1 MHKLVISDDD
11 GHTTV
16 VPLLREEITIGRE
29 DGNSIRLTERNV
41 SRSHARLLKR
51 NEAYIVE
58 DLGSYNGVIVNG
70 ERIEENARLCSGDQL
85 CIGDYDLS
93 YQSDFVATANTM
105 PAPKPRSEPPPRLV
119 VLSEPAAGAE
129 FSLTKP
135 ALRIGRNE
143 KLDIWINHKSIS
155 HEHAEVQVKGGKVTV
170 FDLESANGMKVNGVK
185 ASRAVLDSGDVLE
198 LGRVRF
204 RFLPSQGAHSL
215 EELPVETVDT
225 SPTLPSR
232 KSIVT
237 ISVIGVLLAFGAG
250 ALFATMRG
258 DTEEVAVATTQVPTV
273 TSTPSAGQAAARR
286 RAKAKQNAQ
295 SSVPSSDESSKASAA
310 APKGEA
316 AENAAEE
323 PQEWEERLTKA
334 RKALARGRVDRA
346 YSIAN
351 DLPEDSVLRKTP
363 EFGEIRYRYAQAHIT
378 EAEQAL
384 EKGELERTQSEAK
397 LVIGLAGATP
407 KQRQD
412 AKRLMRSARAPVDK
426 PNKVDPQVA
435 LDEAYACVSRGD
447 NACVVRALS
456 GGKARSPAALAL
468 LVETYRAMDNLPAA
482 RKQMQTFVKRYPN
495 NPRTPKYEQMLAE
508 Q

>member
-70 ERIEENARLCSGDQL
+70 ERIEEKARLCSGDQL
-85 CIGDYDLS
+85 CIGDYDLT
-93 YQSDFVATANTM
+93 YQSDFVATANTV

-135 ALRIGRNE
+135 TLRIGRDE

-170 FDLESANGMKVNGVK
+170 FDLESANGMKINGVK

-225 SPTLPSR
+225 SSMLLSR
-232 KSIVT
+232 KSIVA
-237 ISVIGVLLAFGAG
+237 ISVIGVLLTFGAG

-258 DTEEVAVATTQVPTV
+258 GTEEVALATTPVPPV
-273 TSTPSAGQAAARR
+273 TSTPSASQAPARR
-286 RAKAKQNAQ
+286 RAKAKRNAP
-295 SSVPSSDESSKASAA
+295 SPVPSSDESGTASAP
-310 APKGEA
+310 APKGEEAEGA
-316 AENAAEE
+316 AGE
-323 PQEWEERLTKA
+323 PEEWEERLTKA

-346 YSIAN
+346 YAIAN
-351 DLPEDSVLRKTP
+351 DLPEDSILRKTP
-363 EFGEIRYRYAQAHIT
+363 EFGEIRYRYAQAHIN
-378 EAEQAL
+378 EAELAL
-384 EKGELERTQSEAK
+384 EKGELDRAQSAAK

-412 AKRLMRSARAPVDK
+412 AKRLMRSARAPADE
-426 PNKVDPQVA
+426 PKVDPQVA

-495 NPRTPKYEQMLAE
+495 NPRTPKYQQMLASE
-508 Q
+508 